1 VRPAESHTQLRME
14 HKETYEDKAHV
25 IDNEIRKRYYKWHLH
40 AIAWFDFD
48 DVAQIVR
55 THIFK
60 KWNQWD
66 QSRPLEPWV
75 NKVITNQLK
84 NILRNNYSN
93 FARPCLNCPH
103 NQSQEQGE
111 GQIAALCALTPSG
124 LQSNECDLYA
134 KWEKTKKNAF
144 DIKMP
149 LSLEF
154 HTYSQ
159 NTVPEDHLDIRR
171 AALMLHSRMRH
182 FLTPRHYFVY
192 KMLFIDGIS
201 EEEVA
206 RILGY
211 KSNEKGRKAGY
222 KQIKNL
228 KNQYKTTAKKIIKKE
243 DIFYE

>member
-1 VRPAESHTQLRME
+1 ME
-14 HKETYEDKAHV
+14 DKKDATYEDRAHI

-48 DVAQIVR
+48 DVAQIIR
-55 THIFK
+55 AHIFK
-60 KWNQWD
+60 KWALWD
-66 QSRPLEPWV
+66 QSRPLEPWI
-75 NKVITNQLK
+75 NKIISNQLK
-84 NILRNNYSN
+84 NILRNHYSN
-93 FARPCLNCPH
+93 FARPCLNCEY
-103 NQSQEQGE
+103 NQSAEQGE
-111 GQIAALCALTPSG
+111 GQIANLCAFTPSG
-124 LQSNECDLYA
+124 LQCNECDLYA
-134 KWEKTKKNAF
+134 KWEKTKKNAY

-154 HTYSQ
+154 HAYTK
-159 NTVPEDHLDIRR
+159 NTNPEDHFDISRATISLHIR
-171 AALMLHSRMRH
+171 IKAALTSK
-182 FLTPRHYFVY
+182 HYLVY

-228 KNQYKTTAKKIIKKE
+228 KNQYKKLAKKIIQKE